1 MSSGETSPAKGGSG
15 KGSQRKG
22 TSCYSEKRASR
33 GKPFIFVTLKL
44 LKLPRKREKKETDC
58 DYNPEPVVKVKQQ
71 NTHSL
76 EHTCSAADRV
86 NIGNRG
92 ASHLCN
98 SYAKDMGW
106 LTSENRLMHTLD
118 PSKLS
123 KQRRR
128 EREKIKAKEEK
139 EISSRSVQ
147 SVYFDGKKIATMV
160 RHTSK
165 NGKVFQK
172 MEIQDHYVLIEEPQS
187 VFLGHVVP
195 FSGHGI
201 SLAVAIHRYLKKR
214 SWDKDAK
221 VFGCDGTNPNIG
233 RFQGCLPYLEK
244 LLGHAVHW
252 EVCLL
257 HGNELPL
264 RALFTFY
271 DGKTSGPASFTGPIG
286 KQLQE
291 DLTQRKPVKFAKIRN
306 NSFPQIPEEVVC
318 DLIHDHDHAGPSLRE
333 SWMRISPFVSLVH
346 CATPDG

>member
-128 EREKIKAKEEK
+128 ERQKIKAKE
-139 EISSRSVQ
+139 
-147 SVYFDGKKIATMV
+147 
-160 RHTSK
+160 
-165 NGKVFQK
+165 
-172 MEIQDHYVLIEEPQS
+172 
-187 VFLGHVVP
+187 
-195 FSGHGI
+195 
-201 SLAVAIHRYLKKR
+201 
-214 SWDKDAK
+214 
-221 VFGCDGTNPNIG
+221 
-233 RFQGCLPYLEK
+233 
-244 LLGHAVHW
+244 
-252 EVCLL
+252 
-257 HGNELPL
+257 
-264 RALFTFY
+264 
-271 DGKTSGPASFTGPIG
+271 
-286 KQLQE
+286 
-291 DLTQRKPVKFAKIRN
+291 
-306 NSFPQIPEEVVC
+306 
-318 DLIHDHDHAGPSLRE
+318 
-333 SWMRISPFVSLVH
+333 
-346 CATPDG
+346 